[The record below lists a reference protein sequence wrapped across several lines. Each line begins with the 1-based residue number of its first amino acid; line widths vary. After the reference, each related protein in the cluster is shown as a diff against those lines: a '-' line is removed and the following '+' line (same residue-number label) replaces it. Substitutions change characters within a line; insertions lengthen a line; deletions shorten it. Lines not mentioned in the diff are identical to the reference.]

1 MRYDAGTHAARA
13 ELFAETASHARNRRE
28 RTTMLAHAV
37 IAKQLAELAVARG
50 TVFVFIDPRAGGSG
64 RSALW
69 GAARH

>member
-37 IAKQLAELAVARG
+37 IATQLAELAEARG
-50 TVFVFIDPRAGGSG
+50 AVFVFVDPKAEGAGDPS
-64 RSALW
+64 LW